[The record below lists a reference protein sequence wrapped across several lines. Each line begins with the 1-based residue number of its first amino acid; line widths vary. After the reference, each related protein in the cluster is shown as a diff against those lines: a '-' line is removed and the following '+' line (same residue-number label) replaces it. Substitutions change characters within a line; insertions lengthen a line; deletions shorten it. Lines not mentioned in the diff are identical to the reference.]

1 MSVESKSKEIINE
14 ISKVV
19 IGQEQFLNHLTVAF
33 LSGGHVLMEG
43 VPGLGKTLT
52 AKALAHTVNADFKR
66 IQFTPDLLPSDI
78 VGTKIFDLK
87 NNEFTLKKGPVFT
100 NILLADEINRTPPKT
115 QSALLES
122 MEERHVTIDG
132 QTMDMADPFFVIA
145 TQNPIEYEGTYPLP
159 EAQLDRFIMKL
170 YVGYFTQSCEN
181 DLLKKYTGD
190 FESSHKDIDNLN
202 TIISYQDLQE
212 CRHEIANVRVDEGII
227 NYITSITAAT
237 RKSPAI
243 ALGGSP
249 RASIA
254 LLLCSKTVA
263 AMNGRDFVT
272 PEDVIDV
279 SLSVLRHRI
288 ILKPEAGLDGLDAD
302 KILRNLIGKVEVPR

>member
-1 MSVESKSKEIINE
+1 MSVETKSQEIINE

-33 LSGGHVLMEG
+33 LAGGHVLMEG
-43 VPGLGKTLT
+43 VPGLGKTLA
-52 AKALAHTVNADFKR
+52 AKALAHTISGEFKR

-78 VGTKIFDLK
+78 VGTQIYDMKK
-87 NNEFTLKKGPVFT
+87 NEFTLKKGPVFT

-132 QTMDMADPFFVIA
+132 QTLDMADPFFVIA

-181 DLLKKYTGD
+181 DLLKKYIGN
-190 FESSHKDIDNLN
+190 FESSHKDIENLN
-202 TIISYQDLQE
+202 KIISFDDLLE
-212 CRHEIANVRVDEGII
+212 CRREIANVRVDDGII

-254 LLLCSKTVA
+254 LLLCSKTIA

-272 PEDVIDV
+272 PEDVKDI
-279 SLSVLRHRI
+279 SISVLRHRI

-302 KILRNLIGKVEVPR
+302 KILHNLIGKVEVPR